1 MQIAAQIERAPAE
14 ARECRGH
21 HGNHF
26 FPVPMGEGHW
36 VYHWL
41 SLPQVWFL
49 RSGSAAELARLV
61 RLSRQGCFVCTV
73 QAALEEEALLGD
85 GR

>member
-1 MQIAAQIERAPAE
+1 MQIAAQMEMAPVK

-21 HGNHF
+21 HGDHF
-26 FPVPMGEGHW
+26 FPTPTGDGRW
-36 VYHWL
+36 VYYWL

-49 RSGSAAELARLV
+49 RRRNAAEMEEYV
-61 RLSRQGCFVCTV
+61 RLNSPGCFVCNV

-85 GR
+85 RR